1 MSTFADWNN
10 EFRIVEGVE
19 RAIVPTGLIVTTAA
33 HQLPNGQISTD
44 AEPGIIIDEIDT
56 RDGYRRE
63 RLHIS
68 GPAARALAVTLI
80 EAADELD
87 RWGDADA

>member
-56 RDGYRRE
+56 RDGYRW
-63 RLHIS
+63 
-68 GPAARALAVTLI
+68 
-80 EAADELD
+80 EAAAHQ
-87 RWGDADA
+87 RPGGAGTRGDTHRGG